1 MVLVAGLIEHTVDEN
16 STKENPTKDL
26 LEENHAVVS
35 MVEHDHL
42 HLQFFQFVEVEL
54 CFL

>member
-1 MVLVAGLIEHTVDEN
+1 MVLVAGLIEHSVD
-16 STKENPTKDL
+16 ENPTKDL

-35 MVEHDHL
+35 MVEHDHHHL
-42 HLQFFQFVEVEL
+42 HFFQFVEVEL